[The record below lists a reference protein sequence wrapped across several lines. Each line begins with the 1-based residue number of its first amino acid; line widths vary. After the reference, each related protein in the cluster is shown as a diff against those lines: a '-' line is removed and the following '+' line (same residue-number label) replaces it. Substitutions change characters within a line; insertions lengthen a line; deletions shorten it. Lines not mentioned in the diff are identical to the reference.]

1 MKTVLYFSQSES
13 NKTLFPLK
21 GKEHEDDDDDDG
33 SGSSGSGDDSV
44 IKQLQL
50 NNIGLD
56 WVWQSN

>member
-21 GKEHEDDDDDDG
+21 GKEHEDDDDDDDG

-56 WVWQSN
+56 